1 MVRRHDDVPMKR
13 AVITTGAVAI
23 AGGAASIL
31 FMPSCDPDCEVTPKP
46 SVILQIVA
54 KQPTSGTPNNIVVED
69 VWYEWTN
76 DDGEKVSKQAECVDD
91 MDDMDNG
98 CTEWLV
104 GDGGP
109 GTYEYHATVCGQQYD
124 STVRLE
130 LNDDGCEVDTQI
142 IELPVDGC
150 PAEYAPEPPEPPEP
164 GDPELSITQKVCT
177 LEARPSVLVSV
188 VGQVESHLQPLP
200 ADRVFYEVHE
210 PPTPKQPT
218 NAQSPQ
224 HPEHPNSGEMPGI
237 CLNDA
242 CTMFAA
248 GFERTGDFE
257 VGAEV
262 CGQVITASVSVGETS
277 NGCHVD
283 TQHVQLMADASKCKP
298 VQVAVSTPPPKPK
311 PECGTQ
317 MTASAFVSPVTD
329 GGDFWMPHPTEK
341 LYFIHE
347 GTRYE
352 GYCAQ
357 KADNGKCKWWVT
369 GWGLTG
375 RFQAFTE
382 TCGVETGVTYSVE
395 MSEDGCHP
403 ETQFVPVFVD
413 THGCIRSAWPPE
425 GHPPPKTPAIAGE
438 VSQ

>member
-1 MVRRHDDVPMKR
+1 M
-13 AVITTGAVAI
+13 TTGVVAL

-31 FMPSCDPDCEVTPKP
+31 FMPSCDPECEDRPKP

-54 KQPTSGTPNNIVVED
+54 DHPTADVPSSIGADE

-76 DDGEKVSKQAECVDD
+76 EDGEKVSRQAECIDED
-91 MDDMDNG
+91 MEDMPG
-98 CTEWLV
+98 KCTEWLI

-109 GTYEYHATVCGQQYD
+109 GVYDYHATVCGQQYD
-124 STVRLE
+124 SSVTLD
-130 LNDDGCEVDTQI
+130 LNDDGCEVDTQM
-142 IELPVDGC
+142 IELPVQGC
-150 PAEYAPEPPEPPEP
+150 AVALASESPPSQTPAA
-164 GDPELSITQKVCT
+164 ELDITQKFCT

-188 VGQVESHLQPLP
+188 VGQIDSHLAPLP
-200 ADRVFYEVHE
+200 AARVFYEVHE

-218 NAQSPQ
+218 NVRPSRL
-224 HPEHPNSGEMPGI
+224 PEQPNSGEMPGF
-237 CLNDA
+237 CLNET
-242 CTMFAA
+242 CSMFAA
-248 GFERTGDFE
+248 GFEQTGDFE

-262 CGQVITASVSVGETS
+262 CGQVVRASVSVGETS

-283 TQHVQLMADASKCKP
+283 TQHLQLMADASKCKGP
-298 VQVAVSTPPPKPK
+298 QIVSTPPPPPK

-317 MTASAFVSPVTD
+317 MTASAFLSPVTD
-329 GGDFWMPHPTEK
+329 AGDFWMPHPTDN

-347 GTRYE
+347 GIRHE

-357 KADNGKCKWWVT
+357 KAANGKCKWWVT

-375 RFQAFTE
+375 RFEAFTE
-382 TCGVETGVTYSVE
+382 TCDVETGVTYTVE

-425 GHPPPKTPAIAGE
+425 GNPPPKTPAIRGE
-438 VSQ
+438 ISR